1 MKGDAYVNIKTI
13 LTTVAVA
20 GIAAC
25 SGSMTKP
32 TATEADF
39 GNSHASLVR
48 AQTENPETLSNP
60 STEAPTGVD
69 PDYAN
74 NVLKTMRETVSKPG
88 EVKKPIEIKVDAGN

>member
-1 MKGDAYVNIKTI
+1 MKGENHVNTKII
-13 LTTVAVA
+13 LAVA
-20 GIAAC
+20 ALAALAA
-25 SGSMTKP
+25 SGRSMMKP

-48 AQTENPETLSNP
+48 AQTQNPETLTHP

-88 EVKKPIEIKVDAGN
+88 EVKKPIEIKIDGGT

>member
-1 MKGDAYVNIKTI
+1 MKGENHVNTKII
-13 LTTVAVA
+13 LA
-20 GIAAC
+20 IAALAALAAC
-25 SGSMTKP
+25 GRSMMKP

-48 AQTENPETLSNP
+48 AQTQNPETLTHP

-88 EVKKPIEIKVDAGN
+88 EVKKPIEIKIDGGT